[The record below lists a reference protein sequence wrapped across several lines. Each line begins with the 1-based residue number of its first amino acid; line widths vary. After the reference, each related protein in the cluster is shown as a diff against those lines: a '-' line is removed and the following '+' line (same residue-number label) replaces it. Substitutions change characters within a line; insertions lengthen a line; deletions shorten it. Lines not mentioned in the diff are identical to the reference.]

1 MIIFKKMDEN
11 KRLYAKMAVTALL
24 LCFTVGFYSVD
35 ICANANSTSPHIY
48 SEGNVWLYDERGEKL
63 FELPKTYYA
72 KVNNIDDNYYYVTYN
87 GVATKAKKNDC
98 NSVGY
103 HLIADGTIKPLT
115 VNQAFSDFTAIE
127 MKAHADVGAESILEI
142 PTKATFN
149 FIGRYPKDGE
159 LWYYVCYEDTY
170 GYLRAERTSDPN
182 VTFEPFVP
190 EALPSV
196 ETGTAPVE
204 NEQGS
209 VLEKITPNELK
220 IIIIVGLA
228 VPAVAIVVLLFRKK
242 N

>member
-1 MIIFKKMDEN
+1 MILNYFKTK
-11 KRLYAKMAVTALL
+11 KILYIKIAVLSLL
-24 LCFTVGFYSVD
+24 LGFAFCIYNTNVY
-35 ICANANSTSPHIY
+35 AQATSTSPHIY
-48 SEGNVWLYDERGEKL
+48 SEGNVWLYDEKGEKL

-72 KVNNIDDNYYYVTYN
+72 KVNNLDENYYYVTYN
-87 GVATKAKKNDC
+87 GVAAKAKKNDC

-115 VNQAFSDFTAIE
+115 VSQEFSDFTAIE

-159 LWYYVCYEDTY
+159 LWYYVCYNDTY

-182 VTFEPFVP
+182 VTFEPFIA
-190 EALPSV
+190 ETLPTV
-196 ETGTAPVE
+196 ETNSTPVE
-204 NEQGS
+204 NENES
-209 VLEKITPNELK
+209 ILDKITPTELK

-228 VPAVAIVVLLFRKK
+228 IPAVAIVVLLFRKK
-242 N
+242 Q